1 MLNAT
6 DIKLYSQVIPSTFY
20 TMGLSPVEQM
30 TDLQSNNFKTENTY
44 GLCFVKSVMNEPSEE
59 TSLPGKT
66 VA

>member
-1 MLNAT
+1 
-6 DIKLYSQVIPSTFY
+6 
-20 TMGLSPVEQM
+20 MGLSPVEQM

-44 GLCFVKSVMNEPSEE
+44 GLCFVKSLMNEPSGE